1 MKRVLG
7 RLLSMI
13 PVLLGVMLLIFIML
27 RVVPGDPVSILLG
40 EHYSQETVER
50 LTRAMN
56 LDKPLFEQFVSYV
69 AGALRGDLGVSYA
82 MKRPVTELILRAF
95 PYTLKL
101 TVLALVFA
109 WGIGLTTGIIA
120 AITKNKAP
128 DRIFMAFSL
137 AGVSMPIFM
146 AALILQY
153 FLAYKLKLV
162 PVTSNGSMVSMILP
176 AIALG
181 WNSAGSVARMTR
193 SSLIDVMMSDYIDT
207 ARAKGLTRSAVIF
220 RHALKNSML
229 PVITMMT
236 LQLSSMLSGAVV
248 TESVFAI
255 PGIPEPG
262 HASASGNYTVYDDT
276 RHAWKSACG
285 FTVHRAGSAYTQSVR
300 GELPGHTDHP
310 CCLQMCNDPAPMK
323 LKRRLAHNGRTAS
336 AHAHTSR
343 EQSRFLNRLR
353 GGTRRRGQRRTRS
366 VMSVRDVLNS
376 YGDVKKNKDEHT

>member
-27 RVVPGDPVSILLG
+27 RVVPGDPVSIL
-40 EHYSQETVER
+40 
-50 LTRAMN
+50 
-56 LDKPLFEQFVSYV
+56 VSYV

-153 FLAYKLKLV
+153 FLAYRLKLV
-162 PVTSNGSMVSMILP
+162 PVTSNGSLVSMILP

-255 PGIPEPG
+255 PGIGRLATDAIQNRDMPLLQG
-262 HASASGNYTVYDDT
+262 TILFTTILVMLGNLLADLLYTV
-276 RHAWKSACG
+276 
-285 FTVHRAGSAYTQSVR
+285 
-300 GELPGHTDHP
+300 L
-310 CCLQMCNDPAPMK
+310 DPRIRKA
-323 LKRRLAHNGRTAS
+323 
-336 AHAHTSR
+336 
-343 EQSRFLNRLR
+343 
-353 GGTRRRGQRRTRS
+353 
-366 VMSVRDVLNS
+366 
-376 YGDVKKNKDEHT
+376 

>member
-101 TVLALVFA
+101 TVLALIFA

-255 PGIPEPG
+255 PGIGRLATDAIQNRDMPLLQG
-262 HASASGNYTVYDDT
+262 TILFTTILVMLGNLLADLLYTV
-276 RHAWKSACG
+276 
-285 FTVHRAGSAYTQSVR
+285 
-300 GELPGHTDHP
+300 L
-310 CCLQMCNDPAPMK
+310 DPRIRKA
-323 LKRRLAHNGRTAS
+323 
-336 AHAHTSR
+336 
-343 EQSRFLNRLR
+343 
-353 GGTRRRGQRRTRS
+353 
-366 VMSVRDVLNS
+366 
-376 YGDVKKNKDEHT
+376 

>member
-27 RVVPGDPVSILLG
+27 RVVPGDPISILLG

-255 PGIPEPG
+255 PGIGRLATDAIQNRDMPLLQG
-262 HASASGNYTVYDDT
+262 TILFTTILVMLGNLLADLLYTV
-276 RHAWKSACG
+276 
-285 FTVHRAGSAYTQSVR
+285 
-300 GELPGHTDHP
+300 L
-310 CCLQMCNDPAPMK
+310 DPRIRKA
-323 LKRRLAHNGRTAS
+323 
-336 AHAHTSR
+336 
-343 EQSRFLNRLR
+343 
-353 GGTRRRGQRRTRS
+353 
-366 VMSVRDVLNS
+366 
-376 YGDVKKNKDEHT
+376 

>member
-153 FLAYKLKLV
+153 FLAYRLKLV
-162 PVTSNGSMVSMILP
+162 PVTSNGSVVSMILP

-255 PGIPEPG
+255 PGIGRLATDAIQNRDMPLLQG
-262 HASASGNYTVYDDT
+262 TILFTTILVMLGNLLADLLYTV
-276 RHAWKSACG
+276 
-285 FTVHRAGSAYTQSVR
+285 
-300 GELPGHTDHP
+300 L
-310 CCLQMCNDPAPMK
+310 DPRIRKA
-323 LKRRLAHNGRTAS
+323 
-336 AHAHTSR
+336 
-343 EQSRFLNRLR
+343 
-353 GGTRRRGQRRTRS
+353 
-366 VMSVRDVLNS
+366 
-376 YGDVKKNKDEHT
+376 

>member
-27 RVVPGDPVSILLG
+27 RVVPGDPISILLG

-162 PVTSNGSMVSMILP
+162 PVTSNGSLVSMILP

-255 PGIPEPG
+255 PGIGRLATDAIQNRDMPLLQG
-262 HASASGNYTVYDDT
+262 TILFTTILVMLGNLLADLLYTV
-276 RHAWKSACG
+276 
-285 FTVHRAGSAYTQSVR
+285 
-300 GELPGHTDHP
+300 L
-310 CCLQMCNDPAPMK
+310 DPRIRKA
-323 LKRRLAHNGRTAS
+323 
-336 AHAHTSR
+336 
-343 EQSRFLNRLR
+343 
-353 GGTRRRGQRRTRS
+353 
-366 VMSVRDVLNS
+366 
-376 YGDVKKNKDEHT
+376 

>member
-27 RVVPGDPVSILLG
+27 RVVPGDPISILLG
-40 EHYSQETVER
+40 EHYSQETVAR

-101 TVLALVFA
+101 TVVALIFA

-153 FLAYKLKLV
+153 FLAYRLKLV
-162 PVTSNGSMVSMILP
+162 PVTSNGSMASMILP

-255 PGIPEPG
+255 PGIGRLATDAIQNRDMPLLQG
-262 HASASGNYTVYDDT
+262 TILFTTILVMLGNLLADLLYTV
-276 RHAWKSACG
+276 
-285 FTVHRAGSAYTQSVR
+285 
-300 GELPGHTDHP
+300 L
-310 CCLQMCNDPAPMK
+310 DPRIRKA
-323 LKRRLAHNGRTAS
+323 
-336 AHAHTSR
+336 
-343 EQSRFLNRLR
+343 
-353 GGTRRRGQRRTRS
+353 
-366 VMSVRDVLNS
+366 
-376 YGDVKKNKDEHT
+376 

>member
-7 RLLSMI
+7 RLLTMI

-40 EHYSQETVER
+40 EHYSQETVAR

-101 TVLALVFA
+101 TVLALIFA

-153 FLAYKLKLV
+153 FLAYRLKLV
-162 PVTSNGSMVSMILP
+162 PVTSNGSLVSMILP

-207 ARAKGLTRSAVIF
+207 ARAKGLTRPAVIF

-255 PGIPEPG
+255 PGIGRLATDAIQNRDMPLLQG
-262 HASASGNYTVYDDT
+262 TILFTTILVMLGNLLADLLYTV
-276 RHAWKSACG
+276 
-285 FTVHRAGSAYTQSVR
+285 
-300 GELPGHTDHP
+300 L
-310 CCLQMCNDPAPMK
+310 DPRIRKA
-323 LKRRLAHNGRTAS
+323 
-336 AHAHTSR
+336 
-343 EQSRFLNRLR
+343 
-353 GGTRRRGQRRTRS
+353 
-366 VMSVRDVLNS
+366 
-376 YGDVKKNKDEHT
+376 